1 MSFVR
6 FVIAFMVLTVT
17 AEAEAPWDS
26 WWDYNELV
34 PAIHA
39 EREANVERLI
49 KNGADVNLPTERQ
62 EIPLIEAVKLENNG
76 LVKIL
81 LAAGANTEVVF
92 KGATPLM
99 WAAAQGSCQIIE
111 TLKSFDAHL
120 DATDTHGN
128 TAVAWAVKNSQEK
141 AVRVLAESGATIE
154 IHNNRG
160 KTPLMLGAGVADL
173 NTLQALLESGARL
186 ENIDNEGRTPLFDAV
201 SSCNVGNVK
210 FLLDAGAQMNRE
222 DSKGMT
228 PLMEAAVK
236 GCVGAARHLIDA
248 GADIY
253 AETKR
258 DVVIET
264 FDQGILVH
272 AIFGGFKTHIPAGAN
287 AYVFAEKFGKTA
299 MMTVLQ
305 EADEAVSSEKKWRD
319 F

>member
-1 MSFVR
+1 MWVR
-6 FVIAFMVLTVT
+6 RGIIIAFMVLTLT
-17 AEAEAPWDS
+17 AEAEAPWDY

-34 PAIHA
+34 PAIRA
-39 EREANVERLI
+39 GREANVERLI
-49 KNGADVNLPTERQ
+49 KSGADVNLPTDHQ
-62 EIPLIEAVKLENNG
+62 EIPLIEAVKSENNA

-81 LAAGANTEVVF
+81 LAAGANTEAVF

-99 WAAAQGSCQIIE
+99 WASSQGSLQIIE
-111 TLKSFDAHL
+111 TLKSFNASL
-120 DATDTHGN
+120 DATDTQGN

-141 AVRVLAESGATIE
+141 AIRVLAEAGASIE
-154 IHNNRG
+154 IHNNKG
-160 KTPLMLGAGVADL
+160 KTPLMIGAEVADL

-186 ENIDNEGRTPLFDAV
+186 ENVDNEGRTALFDAV
-201 SSCNVGNVK
+201 GSCNVGNVK

-258 DVVIET
+258 NVMVET
-264 FDQGILVH
+264 FDQGSLINVIL
-272 AIFGGFKTHIPAGAN
+272 GGYKTYIPAGAT
-287 AYVFAEKFGKTA
+287 AYTFAEKFGKTA
-299 MMTVLQ
+299 VMTVLQ
-305 EADEAVSSEKKWRD
+305 EADGILSSAKR
-319 F
+319 